1 MMNLPI
7 PIPLRVQIEQAIV
20 NVEQLRQEN
29 VERNL
34 SSKQSKAKAREA
46 DNRNNCAMYRKAAE
60 SYLAAIAGCGG
71 RATSRQIADRLGI
84 DINDVTRQTKLML
97 ADGLLRFT
105 MARGL
110 RVWEKT

>member
-20 NVEQLRQEN
+20 NAEQLRQEN
-29 VERNL
+29 VNRNL
-34 SSKQSKAKAREA
+34 SAAQRKVRAREA
-46 DNRNNCAMYRKAAE
+46 DQRKNCAMYRKYAE

-71 RATSRQIADRLGI
+71 RATSRQIAYPLGI
-84 DINDVTRQTKLML
+84 DINDVTRQTKQML

-105 MARGL
+105 MARGV

>member
-1 MMNLPI
+1 MTPVPI

-20 NVEQLRQEN
+20 NAEQLRQEN
-29 VERNL
+29 VNRNL
-34 SSKQSKAKAREA
+34 SSAQAKARAKEA
-46 DNRNNCAMYRKAAE
+46 YNRKNCAMYRKDSE
-60 SYLAAIAGCGG
+60 SCLAAIAGCGG

-84 DINDVTRQTKLML
+84 DVNDVTRQTKLML

-105 MARGL
+105 TARGV

>member
-1 MMNLPI
+1 MTNFPI

-20 NVEQLRQEN
+20 NAEQLRQEN
-29 VERNL
+29 AERNL
-34 SSKQSKAKAREA
+34 SSAQSKARARAA
-46 DNRNNCAMYRKAAE
+46 DNRKNCFMYRKAAE

-71 RATSRQIADRLGI
+71 CATSRQISDRLGI
-84 DINDVTRQTKLML
+84 DINDVTRQTKQML

-110 RVWEKT
+110 RVWEQT